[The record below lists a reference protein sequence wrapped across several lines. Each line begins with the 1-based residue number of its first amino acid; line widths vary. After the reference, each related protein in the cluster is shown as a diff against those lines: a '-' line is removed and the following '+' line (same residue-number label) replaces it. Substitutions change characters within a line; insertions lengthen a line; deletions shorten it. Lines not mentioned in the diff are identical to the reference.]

1 MKRHISEPALSLLT
15 AAGLSASDVDDALGE
30 LVSDKRA
37 ALLRK
42 PHALI
47 QRIGDQT
54 DINVVSIAR
63 KSRHILIEIEQRK
76 SDTAWWQ
83 YREHSPRR
91 CVFSC
96 RGQLPATIETA
107 LNGALLEKLVRPA
120 IAMSSTT
127 IESVG
132 STRDGWL
139 EVDVTPAWIEF

>member
-1 MKRHISEPALSLLT
+1 MKRHISEPTLSLLT
-15 AAGLSASDVDDALGE
+15 AARLSASDVDEALGK
-30 LVSDKRA
+30 LVNDKRA
-37 ALLRK
+37 ALVRK
-42 PHALI
+42 PHAII
-47 QRIGDQT
+47 QRINDQT

-63 KSRHILIEIEQRK
+63 KSRHILVEIEQRK

-83 YREHSPRR
+83 YREHSPRH

-96 RGQLPATIETA
+96 RGQLPATIEIA

-120 IAMSSTT
+120 IAMSGTT

-139 EVDVTPAWIEF
+139 EVGVTPSWIEF